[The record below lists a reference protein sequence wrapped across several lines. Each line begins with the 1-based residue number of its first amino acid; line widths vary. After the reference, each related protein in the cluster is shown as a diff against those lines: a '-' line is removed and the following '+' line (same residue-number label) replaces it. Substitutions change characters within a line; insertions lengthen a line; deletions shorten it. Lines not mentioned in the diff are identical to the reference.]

1 MSATTALIIEQL
13 DDLQNGLA
21 PDEFEDIARDLIIE
35 LQGRIERPRERD
47 HDN

>member
-1 MSATTALIIEQL
+1 MSAITAPIIDQL
-13 DDLQNGLA
+13 DDLQAGLA
-21 PDEFEDIARDLIIE
+21 PDEFEDIARDLILE